1 MATPDHSADQATA
14 AKSTLESIQIRGFR
28 SLADVRL
35 DALPNVTVLIGAN
48 GSGKS
53 NLFRFFEMCSWMLR
67 SGKLAEFVAR
77 QGGADDQLFGG
88 REVTPLIE
96 ANISIR
102 TGKGRNDYRF
112 SLAWAQPDR
121 LIFLDESF
129 RFSRAGFPTE
139 ADWQQL
145 GSAHSEARIVDAAQD
160 RYPGV
165 NPKTAHTIRRLL
177 NSCVVYQFHDT
188 SERSRFKQL
197 WDVDDNR
204 QLRSDG
210 GNLAAV
216 LLRLEHE
223 DPRRYELICRQI
235 ARILP
240 GFDCFDLVEQYGKV
254 ALRWQRKG
262 VGKTY
267 GAHLTSDGSL
277 RFFALV
283 TLLNLPRKMM
293 PDVVLLD
300 EPELGLHPAA
310 VELIGHMIAKVSHDR
325 QVDPQV
331 ILATQSPALV
341 DLFDLEQIAVLDLDD
356 GRTICRQLDR
366 DEYRVWLEDDYT
378 AGELWNMNV
387 LEGRP

>member
-1 MATPDHSADQATA
+1 MAVREHPAHQAAATPA
-14 AKSTLESIQIRGFR
+14 LESIQIRGFR
-28 SLADVRL
+28 SLADVQL

-53 NLFRFFEMCSWMLR
+53 NLLHFFEMCSWMVR

-96 ANISIR
+96 ASISIR
-102 TGKGRNDYRF
+102 TEQGRNDYRF

-129 RFSRAGFPTE
+129 RFSRSGFPAE
-139 ADWQQL
+139 ADWQSV
-145 GSAHSEARIVDAAQD
+145 GSAHSEARLVEAALD
-160 RYPGV
+160 RYSGV
-165 NPKTAHTIRRLL
+165 NPTTARTIRYLL
-177 NSCVVYQFHDT
+177 SSCAVHQFHDT

-197 WDVDDNR
+197 WDVDDCR

-216 LLRLEHE
+216 LLRLERE
-223 DPRRYELICRQI
+223 APWRYELICRQI

-240 GFDCFDLVEQYGKV
+240 RFDRFDLVEQYGKV

-262 VGKTY
+262 GGKTY

-283 TLLNLPRKMM
+283 TLLNLPEEMM
-293 PDVVLLD
+293 PNVVLLD

-310 VELIGHMIAKVSHDR
+310 VELIGHMIAKVGHDR
-325 QVDPQV
+325 QV

-341 DLFDLEQIAVLDLDD
+341 DLFDLEQIVVLDLDD
-356 GRTICRQLDR
+356 GRTICRQLSR
-366 DEYRVWLEDDYT
+366 DEYRGWLEDDYT

>member
-1 MATPDHSADQATA
+1 MAIREHSADQGTA
-14 AKSTLESIQIRGFR
+14 APSALESIQIRGFR

-88 REVTPLIE
+88 REVTPQIQ
-96 ANISIR
+96 ASISIR
-102 TGKGRNDYRF
+102 TEQGRNDYRF

-121 LIFLDESF
+121 LIFTDESF
-129 RFSRAGFPTE
+129 RFSRWDFPDE

-160 RYPGV
+160 RYSRV
-165 NPKTAHTIRRLL
+165 NPNTARTVRYLL
-177 NSCVVYQFHDT
+177 SSCAVYQFHDT

-197 WDVDDNR
+197 WDADDYR

-216 LLRLEHE
+216 LLQLERE

-283 TLLNLPRKMM
+283 TLLNLPREMM
-293 PDVVLLD
+293 PNVVLLD

-310 VELIGHMIAKVSHDR
+310 VELIGHMIAKVGHDR
-325 QVDPQV
+325 QV

-341 DLFDLEQIAVLDLDD
+341 DLFDLEQIVVLDLDD
-356 GRTICRQLDR
+356 GRTVCRQLDR

>member
-1 MATPDHSADQATA
+1 MAIREQSLPDTAVSAPV
-14 AKSTLESIQIRGFR
+14 LESIRIRGFR
-28 SLADVRL
+28 SLVDVTIEL
-35 DALPNVTVLIGAN
+35 SPNVTVLIGPN

-53 NLFRFFEMCSWMLR
+53 NLFRFFELCAWMLR

-77 QGGADDQLFGG
+77 QGGADDQLFRG
-88 REVTPLIE
+88 RTVTPQIE
-96 ANISIR
+96 AELAVRSEA
-102 TGKGRNDYRF
+102 GRCGYRF
-112 SLAWAQPDR
+112 TLAVAQPDR
-121 LIFLDESF
+121 LMFTDESI
-129 RFSRAGFPTE
+129 RCCEDG
-139 ADWQQL
+139 ADAEWRQL
-145 GSAHSEARIVDAAQD
+145 GSGHSEALLVDAAQGCGIE
-160 RYPGV
+160 GV
-165 NPKTAHTIRRLL
+165 DATAARAVLQLL
-177 NSCVVYQFHDT
+177 RDCVVYQFHDT
-188 SERSRFKQL
+188 SDNSKFKQL
-197 WDVDDNR
+197 WDVSDCA
-204 QLRSDG
+204 QLRSHG

-216 LLRLEHE
+216 LLQLERE

-254 ALRWQRKG
+254 ALRWQQKG

-310 VELIGHMIAKVSHDR
+310 VELIGHMIAKVGHDR
-325 QVDPQV
+325 QV

-341 DLFDLEQIAVLDLDD
+341 DLFDLEQIVVLDLDD
-356 GRTICRQLDR
+356 GRTVCRQLDR
-366 DEYRVWLEDDYT
+366 DEYRVWLDDDYT